1 MAVDISSSCHCLMP
15 PRFPKRY
22 HLEDHERGE
31 GPFDPLLSPSD
42 SHRSNETAPPS
53 TPHRLQQ
60 NHQMIRLSLRSRK
73 PNQRHQSKS
82 PAISSAMGEYGGVE
96 PRRSRRIAEKAPR
109 RKHVSV
115 ISVNLV
121 SHLVSLS
128 CTHLHTPH
136 DSPRPTII
144 CIAKY
149 AAASGQKRQAARIG
163 CPPPASFSVM

>member
-1 MAVDISSSCHCLMP
+1 MNEEKAISTHYSVRRIITNLARPLCRLRPIAFACS
-15 PRFPKRY
+15 RTAKRS
-22 HLEDHERGE
+22 G
-31 GPFDPLLSPSD
+31 FLL
-42 SHRSNETAPPS
+42 RNQT
-53 TPHRLQQ
+53 
-60 NHQMIRLSLRSRK
+60 

-96 PRRSRRIAEKAPR
+96 PRRSRRIAETVPR

-121 SHLVSLS
+121 SNLVSLS

-136 DSPRPTII
+136 DPPRPTII